1 MLKWFIFNS
10 GKEEQLANIFPI
22 LVTCV
27 VSNLLKSKYDRELQ
41 FKNKPPIFCTFWV
54 LNFWVFNFVILSQ
67 FKNIFSISVTDEVSK
82 SLPKSKASKE
92 QQL

>member
-1 MLKWFIFNS
+1 MLKWFIFNT
-10 GKEEQLANIFPI
+10 GKELQLANIFPI
-22 LVTCV
+22 FVTCV
-27 VSNLLKSKYDRELQ
+27 VSNLLKSKYDSELQ
-41 FKNKPPIFCTFWV
+41 FQNKPPILFTFRV
-54 LNFWVFNFVILSQ
+54 KNFWVFNSVILSQ